1 MHTQLTFF
9 LADALVSDDVFVE
22 ERLQDVYLTREVGA
36 LLLLVLGL
44 EGLHCHQLTCL
55 ISSRVV
61 TAQLHLSK
69 VSLYGNRII
78 STMMSSTFDASGTFY
93 IRFTVPVT
101 DLP

>member
-1 MHTQLTFF
+1 MHGKLTFF

-22 ERLQDVYLTREVGA
+22 ERLQDVYLTGEVGA

-44 EGLHCHQLTCL
+44 QGLHCHQLTRL

-69 VSLYGNRII
+69 VSLCKNSI
-78 STMMSSTFDASGTFY
+78 
-93 IRFTVPVT
+93 V
-101 DLP
+101 